1 MNSALQFL
9 NLQNLHI
16 KEKKMINVFIKALQK
31 WSLSKKGSM
40 SSHVMTSQ
48 KQHNLASYVR
58 MQWTQQVSN

>member
-58 MQWTQQVSN
+58 MQ